1 MLPKLPKQRQTLLLL
16 RNRLYYMKVHATLTN
31 LRIAPRKVRLVTHTL
46 VGVDAREAMLQ
57 LSKQVKRSSQ
67 PIYDLLKSAMANAT
81 NNNGLDEANLYVLEI
96 RVGDGLRLKRW
107 LPRAFGRATP
117 LLRRGSNVTI
127 ILEEKI
133 EGKNRTAKKAL
144 VEAAKIKTSETSETE
159 EEKKTPQA
167 TKFAEKKEIA
177 KGGVGKQ
184 AAPKVVKKVF
194 QRKSV

>member
-1 MLPKLPKQRQTLLLL
+1 
-16 RNRLYYMKVHATLTN
+16 MKVHATLTN

-46 VGVDAREAMLQ
+46 IGVDAREAMLQ
-57 LSKQVKRSSQ
+57 LSKMVKRSTQ
-67 PIYDLLKSAMANAT
+67 PISDLLKSAMANAT
-81 NNNGLDEANLYVLEI
+81 NNNGLDEANLYILEI

-133 EGKNRTAKKAL
+133 EGKNRTTKKA
-144 VEAAKIKTSETSETE
+144 ATETE
-159 EEKKTPQA
+159 IEKTEDQE
-167 TKFAEKKEIA
+167 TTETEKDHKVSQVVKRIENKEVA
-177 KGGVGKQ
+177 RGGAGKKI
-184 AAPKVVKKVF
+184 APKVVKKVF